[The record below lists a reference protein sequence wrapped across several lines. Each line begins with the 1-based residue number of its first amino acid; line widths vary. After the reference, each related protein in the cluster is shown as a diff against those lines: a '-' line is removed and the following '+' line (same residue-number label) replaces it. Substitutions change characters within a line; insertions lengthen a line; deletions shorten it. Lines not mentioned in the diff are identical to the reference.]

1 MIVLGRIVAPHGVR
15 GGVKIHPFGDDPH
28 SWSKMLYWWLGRNP
42 DSTDEAD
49 WKAYKLESLK
59 DQGKNLVASFDE
71 VTDRNGAEALDGL
84 FIAAPREYMPKPG
97 LDEYYW
103 TDLIGLPVVNTAGV
117 LLGEVQGLIE
127 TGAHHVLQI
136 AEGVGDL
143 KVERLIPFVG
153 AFIKSVDLPSREIR
167 VEWEADW

>member
-1 MIVLGRIVAPHGVR
+1 VIVLGRIVAPHGVR
-15 GGVKIHPFGDDPH
+15 GGVRIHPFGDDPH
-28 SWSKMLYWWLGRNP
+28 SWSKMLYWWLGSNP
-42 DSTDEAD
+42 DSTNEAD

-59 DQGKNLVASFDE
+59 DQGKSLVASFDE
-71 VTDRNGAEALDGL
+71 VSDRNGAEALDGL

-103 TDLIGLPVVNTAGV
+103 TDLIGLTVVNTADVRLGV
-117 LLGEVQGLIE
+117 VQDLIE
-127 TGAHHVLQI
+127 TGAHHVLQLTDG
-136 AEGVGDL
+136 EGDA

-153 AFIKSVDLPSREIR
+153 AFIKTVDLAKREIR

>member
-28 SWSKMLYWWLGRNP
+28 SWSKMLYWWLGSNP

-71 VTDRNGAEALDGL
+71 VSDRSGAEALDGL

-103 TDLIGLPVVNTAGV
+103 TDLIGLTVVNTADV
-117 LLGEVQGLIE
+117 RLGEVQGLIE
-127 TGAHHVLQI
+127 TGAHHVLQL
-136 AEGVGDL
+136 AEGKGDA

-153 AFIKSVDLPSREIR
+153 AFIKTVDLTRREIR

>member
-1 MIVLGRIVAPHGVR
+1 VIVLGRIVAPHGVR

-28 SWSKMLYWWLGRNP
+28 SWSKMLYWWLGSNP

-71 VTDRNGAEALDGL
+71 VSDRSGAEALDGL

-103 TDLIGLPVVNTAGV
+103 TDLIGLTVVNTADV
-117 LLGEVQGLIE
+117 RLGEVQGLIE
-127 TGAHHVLQI
+127 TGAHHVLQL
-136 AEGVGDL
+136 AEGKGDA

-153 AFIKSVDLPSREIR
+153 AFIKTVDLTRREIR